1 MFYHLL
7 EQAAGPMGGIL
18 KNALVGK
25 QQIDEG
31 HLWRGV
37 ETMLPKALKDGM
49 KSARYAVEGVNN
61 LRGDPLVQDLSLWQ
75 TLLQLSGFTPD
86 QVARQYDANRA
97 IKGYEQAIKGY
108 EQAILDR
115 RQHLIGA
122 YYLAYRLG
130 DADGLAAA
138 RAKIA
143 AFNAK
148 HPEIAITGQT
158 LRRSMIARMRY
169 SQRAESGIVVNPRLE
184 AKARAS
190 ARFAEGG

>member
-1 MFYHLL
+1 
-7 EQAAGPMGGIL
+7 MGGIL

-49 KSARYAVEGVNN
+49 KSARYAVEGVNT

-97 IKGYEQAIKGY
+97 IKGYEQAI
-108 EQAILDR
+108 LDR

-122 YYLAYRLG
+122 YYLAYRMG